1 MAKDLRPNDLH
12 KHFIVKLIK
21 ILIKQSRRSATATA
35 IAIAIFIDVYYTSQ
49 DYFAFSVFIVCR
61 LC

>member
-21 ILIKQSRRSATATA
+21 ILIKQSRGSATT
-35 IAIAIFIDVYYTSQ
+35 IAIFIDVYYTSQ